1 MTSIDRHESSQIG
14 PGGANSLRAVTLI
27 FWKADLEERL
37 ASYPSYSYL
46 SDMAPPDPCLE
57 TVVADLT
64 LAVGQ
69 LLRRLRSEANPSGLN
84 LSQMGALARLE
95 QRGPMTTADLAR
107 AEAMKPQSMGSVLA
121 SLEQEGLVDR
131 QPHPTDGRQVLFA
144 LTDKGME
151 ERRQHSTAKRDWLV
165 TATARLEPAEL
176 QTLVA
181 AIPLIRRIG
190 ES

>member
-1 MTSIDRHESSQIG
+1 
-14 PGGANSLRAVTLI
+14 
-27 FWKADLEERL
+27 LEDTL
-37 ASYPSYSYL
+37 ASL
-46 SDMAPPDPCLE
+46 SVYQYNSRMTVTPEPDSSLE
-57 TVVADLT
+57 TIVADLT

-69 LLRRLRSEANPSGLN
+69 LLRRLRSEANPSELN

-95 QRGPMTTADLAR
+95 QGGAMTTADLAR
-107 AEAMKPQSMGSVLA
+107 AESMKPQSMGTVLA

-144 LTDKGME
+144 LTQKGME
-151 ERRQHSTAKRDWLV
+151 ERRQRRIAKRDWLV
-165 TATARLEPAEL
+165 AATSKLDLAEL
-176 QTLVA
+176 RTLVA